1 MKQLLILVILFSL
14 FSCGDNNSTPIKGT
28 AAGMADGTSLILE
41 ELGPNNKRIPLDTA
55 VVNAGKFTFTK
66 AITEGTGL
74 LILSEATATSQ
85 LLLVKDEQPLTL
97 TLYKDSLSSSLV
109 TGSIENELFNNYRKT
124 AMQTNKK
131 GQQLIQE
138 MQKAQ
143 RETDGIKVNII
154 REQIAAMDT
163 QFITDKKAVVEK
175 NTDKMVSVIAL
186 SDLINEKVLKIEES
200 EAYYNSLSEDIQ
212 NSTVGESVENY
223 IAQLKSQRIASG
235 LASIGNKAPEF
246 SAKTPEGKELSL
258 SETLGKYTIIDFWA
272 SWCRPCRMEN
282 PNVVNVYNQY
292 HDKGLNIISVSL
304 DRPDQKER
312 WLQAIEKDKMDWYHV
327 SNLQFW
333 QDPIPRSYGVRA
345 IPATFLLDENG
356 VIIAKDLRGPAL
368 GAKMKE
374 LLGEI

>member
-1 MKQLLILVILFSL
+1 MKQLLILIILCSL
-14 FSCGDNNSTPIKGT
+14 YSCGDNTNTPIQGT
-28 AAGMADGTSLILE
+28 ATGMAEGTSLYLE
-41 ELGPNNKRIPLDTA
+41 ELGSNNRRIALDTA
-55 VVNAGKFTFTK
+55 VVNTGKFAFTK
-66 AITEGTGL
+66 TISDGTGL
-74 LILSEATATSQ
+74 LILSESNTGNQ
-85 LLLVKDEQPLTL
+85 LLLVKDVQPLTL

-109 TGSIENELFNNYRKT
+109 TGSIENELFNNYRNA
-124 AMQTNKK
+124 AMQSNKK
-131 GQQLIQE
+131 RQQLIQA

-143 RETDGIKVNII
+143 RETDGINVNII
-154 REQIAAMDT
+154 RDQIAAMDAE
-163 QFITDKKAVVEK
+163 FITEKKAVLEN

-186 SDLINEKVLKIEES
+186 SDLINDKVLKIEES
-200 EAYYNSLSEDIQ
+200 EAYYNSLSKDIQ
-212 NSTVGESVENY
+212 NSTVGESVQNY

-246 SAKTPEGKELSL
+246 SAKTPDGKDLSL

-304 DRPDQKER
+304 DKPDQRER
-312 WLQAIEKDKMDWYHV
+312 WIQAIEKDKMDWYHV

-356 VIIAKDLRGPAL
+356 IIIAKDLRGPAL
-368 GAKMKE
+368 GAKIKE
-374 LLGEI
+374 LLGDI

>member
-1 MKQLLILVILFSL
+1 MKQLLILIILCSL
-14 FSCGDNNSTPIKGT
+14 YSCGDNTNTPIQGT
-28 AAGMADGTSLILE
+28 ATGMAEGTSLYLE
-41 ELGPNNKRIPLDTA
+41 ELGSNNRRIALDTA
-55 VVNAGKFTFTK
+55 VVNTGKFAFTK
-66 AITEGTGL
+66 TISDGTGL
-74 LILSEATATSQ
+74 LILSEGNTGNQ
-85 LLLVKDEQPLTL
+85 LLLVKDVQPLTL

-109 TGSIENELFNNYRKT
+109 TGSIENELFNNYRNA
-124 AMQTNKK
+124 AMQSNKK
-131 GQQLIQE
+131 RQQLIQA

-143 RETDGIKVNII
+143 RETDGINVNII
-154 REQIAAMDT
+154 RDQIAAMDAE
-163 QFITDKKAVVEK
+163 FITEKKAVLEN

-186 SDLINEKVLKIEES
+186 SDLINDKVLKIEES
-200 EAYYNSLSEDIQ
+200 EAYYNSLSKDIQ
-212 NSTVGESVENY
+212 NSTVGESVQNY

-246 SAKTPEGKELSL
+246 SAKTPDGKDLSL

-304 DRPDQKER
+304 DKPDQRER

-356 VIIAKDLRGPAL
+356 IIIAKDLRGPAL
-368 GAKMKE
+368 GAKIKE
-374 LLGEI
+374 LLGDI

>member
-1 MKQLLILVILFSL
+1 MKQLLILVMLCSL
-14 FSCGDNNSTPIKGT
+14 YSCGDNTGNPIKGT
-28 AAGMADGTSLILE
+28 ATGMIDGTSLYLE
-41 ELGPNNKRIPLDTA
+41 ELGSNNKRIPLDTA
-55 VVNAGKFTFTK
+55 VVKTGAFAFTK
-66 AITEGTGL
+66 TLSNDPGL
-74 LILSEATATSQ
+74 LILSESNTGNQ
-85 LLLVKDEQPLTL
+85 LLLVKDVQPLTI

-109 TGSIENELFNNYRKT
+109 TGSIENELFNNYRSA
-124 AMQTNKK
+124 AMQSNEKR
-131 GQQLIQE
+131 QQFIQE
-138 MQKAQ
+138 MQQAQ
-143 RETDGIKVNII
+143 RETDGIKVNLL
-154 REQIAAMDT
+154 REEIAAMDMN
-163 QFITDKKAVVEK
+163 FINDKKEIVA
-175 NTDKMVSVIAL
+175 NNPDKMVAVIAL

-200 EAYYNSLSEDIQ
+200 EAYYNGLSKDIQ
-212 NSTVGESVENY
+212 NSTVGVSVENY

-292 HDKGLNIISVSL
+292 HEKGLNIISVSL
-304 DRPDQKER
+304 DKPDQKDR
-312 WLQAIEKDKMDWYHV
+312 WLQAIEKDNMDWYHV

-356 VIIAKDLRGPAL
+356 VIIAKDLRGAAL
-368 GAKMKE
+368 GEKMKE
-374 LLGEI
+374 LLGNI

>member
-1 MKQLLILVILFSL
+1 MKQLLILIILCSL
-14 FSCGDNNSTPIKGT
+14 YSCGDNTSTPIQGT
-28 AAGMADGTSLILE
+28 ATGMAEGTSLYLE
-41 ELGPNNKRIPLDTA
+41 ELGSNNRRIALDTA
-55 VVNAGKFTFTK
+55 VVNTGKFAFTK
-66 AITEGTGL
+66 TISDGTGL
-74 LILSEATATSQ
+74 LILSEGNTGNQ
-85 LLLVKDEQPLTL
+85 LLLVKDVQPLTL

-109 TGSIENELFNNYRKT
+109 TGSIENELFNNYRNA
-124 AMQTNKK
+124 AMQSNKK
-131 GQQLIQE
+131 RQQLIQA

-143 RETDGIKVNII
+143 RETDGINVNII
-154 REQIAAMDT
+154 RDQIAAMDAK
-163 QFITDKKAVVEK
+163 FITEKKAVLEN

-186 SDLINEKVLKIEES
+186 SDLINDKVLKIEES
-200 EAYYNSLSEDIQ
+200 EAYYNSLSKDIQ
-212 NSTVGESVENY
+212 NSTVGESVQNY

-246 SAKTPEGKELSL
+246 SAKTPDGKDLSL

-304 DRPDQKER
+304 DKPDQRER
-312 WLQAIEKDKMDWYHV
+312 WIQAIEKDKMDWYHV

-356 VIIAKDLRGPAL
+356 IIIAKDLRGPAL
-368 GAKMKE
+368 GAKIKE
-374 LLGEI
+374 LLGDI